1 MSKVLNKQDILQARD
16 VIKEMLEVPEWGGA
30 IYVRSIS
37 AAERGLIEEGAAKF
51 KESKGKNDTFART
64 FTVKMVSMAVC
75 DENGQRLF
83 EDKDIALLQQKNA
96 AVISRIAEVAQR
108 LSGFSKQDLEELEK
122 NSPEAQPE
130 DSPSA

>member
-1 MSKVLNKQDILQARD
+1 MTKVLNKQDILQARD

>member
-16 VIKEMLEVPEWGGA
+16 VSTEMLDVPEWGGT

-37 AAERGLIEEGAAKF
+37 AAERGLIEEGAARF

-64 FTVKMVSMAVC
+64 FTVKMVSMSVC

-122 NSPEAQPE
+122 NLPEAQPE

>member
-1 MSKVLNKQDILQARD
+1 MNKVLNKQDILQARD
-16 VIKEMLEVPEWGGA
+16 VVTEMLEVPEWGGA

-37 AAERGLIEEGAAKF
+37 AAERGLIEEGAARF

-64 FTVKMVSMAVC
+64 FTVKMVSMSVC

-130 DSPSA
+130 DLPSA

>member
-16 VIKEMLEVPEWGGA
+16 VVKEMLEVPEWGGA

-122 NSPEAQPE
+122 NLPEAQPE

>member
-16 VIKEMLEVPEWGGA
+16 VVKEMLEVPEWGGA

>member
-1 MSKVLNKQDILQARD
+1 MSKVLSKQDILQARD
-16 VIKEMLEVPEWGGA
+16 VVTEALEVPEWGGA

-37 AAERGLIEEGAAKF
+37 AAERGLIEEGAARF

-122 NSPEAQPE
+122 NLPEAQPE

>member
-1 MSKVLNKQDILQARD
+1 MNKVLNKQDILQARD
-16 VIKEMLEVPEWGGA
+16 VVKEMLEVPEWGGT
-30 IYVRSIS
+30 IYIRSIS
-37 AAERGLIEEGAAKF
+37 AAERGLIEEGAARF

-64 FTVKMVSMAVC
+64 FTVKMVSMSVC

-130 DSPSA
+130 DLPSA

>member
-1 MSKVLNKQDILQARD
+1 MSKVLNKQDILQVRD
-16 VIKEMLEVPEWGGA
+16 VVTEMLEVPEWGGT

-51 KESKGKNDTFART
+51 KESKGKDSFART
-64 FTVKMVSMAVC
+64 FTTKMASMALC
-75 DENGQRLF
+75 DEQGARLF
-83 EDKDIALLQQKNA
+83 DDKDIAQLQQKNA

-122 NSPEAQPE
+122 NLPEAQPE
-130 DSPSA
+130 DSPSD

>member
-64 FTVKMVSMAVC
+64 FTVKMVSMSVC

>member
-16 VIKEMLEVPEWGGA
+16 VITEKLEVPEWGGA

-37 AAERGLIEEGAAKF
+37 AAERGLIEEGAARF

-75 DENGQRLF
+75 DEHGQRLF
-83 EDKDIALLQQKNA
+83 DDKDIVLLQQKNA

-122 NSPEAQPE
+122 NLPEAQPE